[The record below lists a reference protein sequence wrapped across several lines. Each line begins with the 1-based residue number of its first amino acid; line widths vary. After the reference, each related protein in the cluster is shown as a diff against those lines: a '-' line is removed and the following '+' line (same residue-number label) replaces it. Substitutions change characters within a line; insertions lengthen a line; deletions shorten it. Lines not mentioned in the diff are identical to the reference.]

1 MARFRVPASHLLAGG
16 PIMKP
21 PLTSPMVLTRTTPQ
35 PAGGP
40 FVVSAWAFAKPQV
53 VPPADHDIGGVP

>member
-1 MARFRVPASHLLAGG
+1 MR
-16 PIMKP
+16 P